1 MFDLFEMLGTLM
13 VRLLIFKSGSQKNLI
28 Y

>member
-13 VRLLIFKSGSQKNLI
+13 VRLLIFKSGSQKN
-28 Y
+28 